1 MKKVSIITS
10 DMRQIFSLLTKKN
23 IIIILGH
30 SLFWIL
36 YILIPHIVIGIPIE
50 HPFIEFKMFETLILM
65 VIFYINANILVPK
78 LLLKKRIIVYTLIV
92 GSIIF
97 GGMEISKQY
106 MPPKIPRNSIT
117 IESENK
123 DIQKQSLNT
132 FKNIDNEN
140 FKINHLHKK
149 MKHIEQKRANFM
161 GVLLLIIFSLS
172 TGYRYAMQMYSYEKK
187 MKEFETAHIASE
199 LQLLKSQINPH
210 FLFNTLNS
218 IYSLSIKKSE
228 DTPKA
233 ILQLSEMLRYIT
245 YDTTEQFVPLQK
257 EITYIQNY
265 IALQK
270 MRVSTESNISFT
282 VSGNAANHFIAPML
296 LLPFIENACKH
307 GISAQG
313 NLQVKSHIIIKQEYI
328 DFTVQNTIYNTIKND
343 ENKGIGIENVQ
354 RRLQA
359 LYPQRHTFQTKQTT
373 DTYSINLV
381 IYN

>member
-1 MKKVSIITS
+1 
-10 DMRQIFSLLTKKN
+10 
-23 IIIILGH
+23 
-30 SLFWIL
+30 
-36 YILIPHIVIGIPIE
+36 
-50 HPFIEFKMFETLILM
+50 
-65 VIFYINANILVPK
+65 
-78 LLLKKRIIVYTLIV
+78 
-92 GSIIF
+92 
-97 GGMEISKQY
+97 

-132 FKNIDNEN
+132 FKKIDNED

-245 YDTTEQFVPLQK
+245 YDTPNNLYHYK
-257 EITYIQNY
+257 
-265 IALQK
+265 
-270 MRVSTESNISFT
+270 RDNIYSK
-282 VSGNAANHFIAPML
+282 L
-296 LLPFIENACKH
+296 
-307 GISAQG
+307 
-313 NLQVKSHIIIKQEYI
+313 
-328 DFTVQNTIYNTIKND
+328 
-343 ENKGIGIENVQ
+343 
-354 RRLQA
+354 
-359 LYPQRHTFQTKQTT
+359 
-373 DTYSINLV
+373 YSITKNESF
-381 IYN
+381 NRK